1 MKTFERK
8 PTFFLQCFPVV
19 EARSFSNDY
28 EQNNKQENKINCT
41 ASFAWEDNWLVTGQV
56 RPLDAIVFHVHDNL
70 VWGKLFNFINL

>member
-1 MKTFERK
+1 MKTFERN

-28 EQNNKQENKINCT
+28 EQNNKRENEINHT
-41 ASFAWEDNWLVTGQV
+41 ASFAWEDDWLV

-70 VWGKLFNFINL
+70 VWGKIFNFMNL